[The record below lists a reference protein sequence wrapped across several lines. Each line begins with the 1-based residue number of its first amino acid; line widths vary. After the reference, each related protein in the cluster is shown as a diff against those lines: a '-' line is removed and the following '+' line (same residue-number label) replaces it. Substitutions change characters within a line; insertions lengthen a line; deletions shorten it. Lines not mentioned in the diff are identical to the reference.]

1 MSDHISTE
9 EAERIAERIWCY
21 HGRGCHCDNSKA
33 AAALHALAAER
44 DRLGNEVEH
53 HVEELDLR
61 MKAIREQ
68 EKRMAALAA
77 ERDALIGALGEALDT
92 SSGCPIEPP
101 CGNCKFCRAFNV
113 YAAALGE
120 NQP

>member
-1 MSDHISTE
+1 MSERVSTE
-9 EAERIAERIWCY
+9 KAVDIAGRVDCAAGCKCAEKEAA
-21 HGRGCHCDNSKA
+21 D
-33 AAALHALAAER
+33 ALRSLAAER

-77 ERDALIGALGEALDT
+77 ERDELARSLGLARTDAYQRGYADGKRLAAG
-92 SSGCPIEPP
+92 SGDDGIS
-101 CGNCKFCRAFNV
+101 
-113 YAAALGE
+113 
-120 NQP
+120 

>member
-1 MSDHISTE
+1 MSDRISTAEVEKIADAIQGRAMEVTGAGELVYDE
-9 EAERIAERIWCY
+9 ELRA
-21 HGRGCHCDNSKA
+21 A
-33 AAALHALAAER
+33 AAALRSLAAER

-77 ERDALIGALGEALDT
+77 ERDELARSLGLARTDAYQRGYADGKMLAAG
-92 SSGCPIEPP
+92 SGEMPSILP
-101 CGNCKFCRAFNV
+101 
-113 YAAALGE
+113 
-120 NQP
+120 